1 MKNIFPKLMLCL
13 SLVAG
18 CTLDDAD
25 YVLIEELDYAFV
37 AEDGTYVKDDG
48 TFAVP
53 ADGGSITFRLLAN
66 ASVTLVPRGGM
77 PQWAQADQLAFDGDD
92 NFTVTME
99 QNSGFRRGVIFDVSL
114 EGSDKK
120 IVLIAKQ
127 EGLVPYLGCQS
138 PYRTVKG
145 SESSDV
151 EFLISTNLPR
161 EEISIAN
168 TTAAFEPKL
177 DYVIAKLP
185 RFPFDK
191 FTNASNLLGTQMK
204 ATGEVM
210 GIGSNLEECLLR
222 VSVLL
227 RLVLTTFIITSL
239 MI

>member
-37 AEDGTYVKDDG
+37 AEDGTYVKDNG

-120 IVLIAKQ
+120 IVLIANGKQ
-127 EGLVPYLGCQS
+127 KKEIIEKAFFGPITPTIPASILQLHPNL
-138 PYRTVKG
+138 TVIY
-145 SESSDV
+145 SE
-151 EFLISTNLPR
+151 E
-161 EEISIAN
+161 
-168 TTAAFEPKL
+168 
-177 DYVIAKLP
+177 
-185 RFPFDK
+185 
-191 FTNASNLLGTQMK
+191 
-204 ATGEVM
+204 
-210 GIGSNLEECLLR
+210 
-222 VSVLL
+222 
-227 RLVLTTFIITSL
+227 
-239 MI
+239 